1 MCCYNARMPRFKK
14 ALTNKV
20 ETNSYM
26 SEEAQRELTQ
36 IRDKAFKKTKEH
48 RIEVGQSAADSDDH
62 ENAMWEIG
70 MRENEVNAR
79 RSFEIAALLENPII
93 IHPNKDT
100 SIVALGVRV
109 RLKIYDPQET
119 PPNYELDRLY
129 LDKAD
134 LFVRGADEVISQGS
148 PIGKVIGGKRSG
160 ETIDAGQGKR
170 VTVSQILPGD
180 F

>member
-1 MCCYNARMPRFKK
+1 MPRFKK
-14 ALTNKV
+14 THFNKA
-20 ETNSYM
+20 ESNSYM
-26 SEEAQRELTQ
+26 SEATFKKLTE
-36 IRDKAFKKTKEH
+36 IKDEAFKKTVEH
-48 RIEVGQSAADSDDH
+48 RIEVGKSAADSDDH
-62 ENAMWEIG
+62 ENAVWEIG

-93 IHPNKDT
+93 IPPNKDT
-100 SIVALGVRV
+100 SKVALGVRV
-109 RLKIYDPQET
+109 HLKIYDPQET